1 MSIGSLF
8 SEGFLLILVGRNAC
22 ELLENHGE
30 IATASEA
37 NVYGYGLYGYIGIFR
52 RRQAPARL
60 LYAVLRQKGAEIDAE
75 HFVYDTRSRPGVYP
89 EHGCHLLERE
99 ILLIDFGRCLH
110 KLSYHACQFLCLFV
124 RPGGLL
130 HPA

>member
-60 LYAVLRQKGAEIDAE
+60 LYGYCDRRVLKLMPNTSFMTREAVRVCIPSMAAIFSSEK
-75 HFVYDTRSRPGVYP
+75 S
-89 EHGCHLLERE
+89 C
-99 ILLIDFGRCLH
+99 
-110 KLSYHACQFLCLFV
+110 
-124 RPGGLL
+124 
-130 HPA
+130 